1 MEFKSI
7 EFTGDHSI
15 KTTYMA
21 GDGNCW
27 TEDFKNM
34 FAAMKWLHEF

>member
-21 GDGNCW
+21 GEVRTVNS
-27 TEDFKNM
+27 N
-34 FAAMKWLHEF
+34 AS